1 MGNDVRMD
9 LWGVG
14 EIESDK
20 KPSQRGE
27 HDCGG
32 SLAGT
37 ELRSMSTGLRF
48 SRLLPARTSS
58 SGR

>member
-1 MGNDVRMD
+1 MGNDVWMD

-27 HDCGG
+27 HDGGG
-32 SLAGT
+32 SLAGNGT
-37 ELRSMSTGLRF
+37 QIHVYRPSF
-48 SRLLPARTSS
+48 S
-58 SGR
+58 